1 MPGKHLNIISSHVPL
16 SLKNKVWSYVYVD
29 LGTLLESTTNP
40 DEEAFNLIPDKHQQN
55 WPTTKHHNI
64 NTFSAWNKAFRVLT
78 ELLAFKWPNL
88 CLPLVHYFHLI
99 NEQAGKFP
107 FSQVYAYDK
116 YFRHQEVADLLTPW
130 NQIDNQLWS
139 RELHGQHPTWDKVSS
154 QQQDKFS
161 CLFWLQQG

>member
-1 MPGKHLNIISSHVPL
+1 M
-16 SLKNKVWSYVYVD
+16 YVD

-40 DEEAFNLIPDKHQQN
+40 DEEEEFDLIPDRSTNKI
-55 WPTTKHHNI
+55 PIRLTTKHHNI

-88 CLPLVHYFHLI
+88 CLPLVQYSHLI

-107 FSQVYAYDK
+107 FTQVYAYDK
-116 YFRHQEVADLLTPW
+116 CFRHQVVADLLTPW

-139 RELHGQHPTWDKVSS
+139 RELHGQT
-154 QQQDKFS
+154 
-161 CLFWLQQG
+161 LLRTR